1 MLEKE
6 GCGSKKNL
14 KFEIQLTLDPKPI
27 HLVVILVVKMAE
39 L

>member
-27 HLVVILVVKMAE
+27 IWW
-39 L
+39 